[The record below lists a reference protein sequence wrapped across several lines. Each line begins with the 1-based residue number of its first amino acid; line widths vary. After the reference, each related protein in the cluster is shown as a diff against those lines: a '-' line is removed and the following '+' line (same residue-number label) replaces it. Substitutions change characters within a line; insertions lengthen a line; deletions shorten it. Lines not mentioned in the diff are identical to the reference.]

1 MGAIRRG
8 IIIRVVGNKPDE
20 QDSQQALPP
29 TWNDPLRIAFHR
41 RLTPSDRIRL
51 TIEASR
57 AALSFARGRRV
68 DER

>member
-8 IIIRVVGNKPDE
+8 IIIRVVANKPDE
-20 QDSQQALPP
+20 QDSQQALPA
-29 TWNDPLRIAFHR
+29 TWNDPTRIAFHR
-41 RLTPSDRIRL
+41 RLTPSERIRL

-57 AALSFARGRRV
+57 AAQSFARGRSV